1 MVSVG
6 PIKYTLDINFNFGE
20 IGIKTQN
27 AKIDLKIPNV
37 SNNFEISREMPK
49 LDVKFTYPDLKID
62 LSKPFSEIGL
72 MKFYD
77 LAALEAN
84 KGRENAE
91 NYIEKKVQEGRMFA
105 KIEQK
110 IPVFKIIGDEAF
122 GKEYDFNV
130 DLIPKSRPE
139 MKLEEGKVY
148 TDFIPGGVRVNLNYE
163 MIELNYERPKMKI
176 FMERNPYIK
185 IRAIPIENK
194 VDVKL

>member
-6 PIKYTLDINFNFGE
+6 SIKYTLDINFNFGE

-27 AKIDLKIPNV
+27 AKFDLKIPDV

-49 LDVKFTYPDLKID
+49 LDVKFTYSDLKID

-77 LAALEAN
+77 LAALNAE
-84 KGRENAE
+84 KGRRNAE

-139 MKLEEGKVY
+139 MVLQEGKVY
-148 TDFIPGGVRVNLNYE
+148 TDFVPGDVKVNFSYE
-163 MIELNYERPKMKI
+163 KIKLDYKGPEVNI

-185 IRAIPIENK
+185 IRAVPIENK
-194 VDVKL
+194 VDVRL